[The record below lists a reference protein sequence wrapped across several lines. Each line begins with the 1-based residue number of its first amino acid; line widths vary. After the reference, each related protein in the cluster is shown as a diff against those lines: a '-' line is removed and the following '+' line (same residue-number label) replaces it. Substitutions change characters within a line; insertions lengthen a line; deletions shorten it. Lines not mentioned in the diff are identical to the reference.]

1 MRHPARSIGAG
12 LLGIHPA
19 IPALFVAALL
29 VAVTLVP
36 AAIERR
42 VSELREQGERMAD
55 PAHAAIRELQLNFAL
70 ETAGTRG
77 YLLTGD
83 RTYAVKHHEARTRR
97 VTAIN
102 ELIRLSDQYPQIR
115 ELDPLVHQLAAQ
127 LAPADAV
134 LDSLYRGDLTRS
146 AFVGRL
152 GLQQRRL
159 ETAAN
164 TARSIGK
171 LVSERS
177 AARLDDVYRA
187 QRVGR
192 WLVTGLVL
200 LAGLAAILV
209 ARLGTANRRLA
220 RLEGAARAEADRR
233 RVQLEAG
240 ERAAREELREIEAI
254 YATAPIGLC
263 VIDTE
268 FRVVR
273 VNAALA
279 DLNGMS
285 IAEHI
290 GRTLEEVRPGI
301 ATASLPAI
309 RQVFDTGLPVLGL
322 EVSEDTP
329 PHPPRHWLASFT
341 PLHDHDGQ
349 VFGVN
354 VIVENVT
361 DQRHAS
367 AEMRRLYAEAQ
378 RAIAQRD
385 EILGIVSH
393 DLRNPLNTILMSA
406 SLLYEQVSSD
416 RKQTQVMIIQRAV
429 EQTTRLIQDLL
440 DATRAD
446 AGGLRVLPVPNY
458 AGELVRDCVD
468 SHMSQA
474 QARGLTISADV
485 ESDALL
491 LADRDRIEQLLGNLV
506 INAITHTE
514 PGGEIVVACEER
526 ASEACFQVRD
536 TGCGIAPEHLPHV
549 FDRYW
554 QIRRS
559 GRAGAGL
566 GLTIAKG
573 IVEAHGGRI
582 WVASEPGRG
591 TTFFFTIPLAATPA
605 QV

>member
-1 MRHPARSIGAG
+1 MRDPARSIGAG
-12 LLGIHPA
+12 LLRLHPA
-19 IPALFVAALL
+19 IPALFVAASL

-55 PAHAAIRELQLNFAL
+55 PARAAIRELQLNFAL

-83 RTYAVKHHEARTRR
+83 RMYAVKHHEARTRR
-97 VTAIN
+97 VAAIN
-102 ELIRLSDQYPQIR
+102 ELIRLSDRYPQIR
-115 ELDPLVHQLAAQ
+115 ELDPLVHQLATQ

-134 LDSLYRGDLTRS
+134 LDSLYRGQLTRG
-146 AFVGRL
+146 AFVQRL
-152 GLQQRRL
+152 GLQQGRL
-159 ETAAN
+159 EAATS
-164 TARSIGK
+164 TARSIGN

-200 LAGLAAILV
+200 MAGLAAILV
-209 ARLGTANRRLA
+209 ARLGAANRRLA

-233 RVQLEAG
+233 RVQLEAS

-263 VIDTE
+263 VIDPE

-279 DLNGMS
+279 ELNGIS
-285 IAEHI
+285 VAEHI
-290 GRTLEEVRPGI
+290 GRTLEEIRPGI

-322 EVSEDTP
+322 EVSEETTT
-329 PHPPRHWLASFT
+329 HPPRHWLANFA
-341 PLHDHDGQ
+341 PLHGHDGH

-354 VIVENVT
+354 VIVEEVT

-416 RKQTQVMIIQRAV
+416 RKQTQVLIIQRAV

-446 AGGLRVLPVPNY
+446 SGGLSVVPVPNY

-468 SHMSQA
+468 SHLAQA

-485 ESDALL
+485 QCDALL

-526 ASEACFQVRD
+526 ESDACFQVRD

-554 QIRRS
+554 QVKRS

-591 TTFFFTIPLAATPA
+591 TTFYFTIPLAATPA
-605 QV
+605 EV